1 MLNRPIVKAADC
13 AAGVATK
20 EKDQSLSLLRLRPTM
35 LPLVLQNVSYS
46 VAKGQCIVDD
56 VSFTIDVSGCTVLLG
71 PNGAGKTSV
80 LKLCHGLLM
89 PTAGSLSWGY
99 LAAAEAKR
107 RQAMVFQKPV
117 LLRRSAWENIDH
129 ALSVCGID
137 AVHRKTRIKHA
148 LDWAG
153 LTAIANAPARK
164 LSGGEQQILSIARA
178 WALNPEVLLLDEPT
192 ANLDPQATRRVEALI
207 RSVAGAGRKV
217 IVTTHDIGQ
226 ARRLATD
233 VLVFNQGRLLEHAP
247 APRFFSKPAN
257 PLAARFINGDLV
269 D

>member
-1 MLNRPIVKAADC
+1 
-13 AAGVATK
+13 
-20 EKDQSLSLLRLRPTM
+20 M
-35 LPLVLQNVSYS
+35 LPLVLQNVCFS
-46 VAKGQCIVDD
+46 VATGRQIVDD

-80 LKLCHGLLM
+80 LKLCHGLIT
-89 PTAGSLSWGY
+89 PTVGSVRWGSL
-99 LAAAEAKR
+99 ADTDARR

-117 LLRRSAWENIDH
+117 LLRRSARANINH
-129 ALSVCGID
+129 ALGICG
-137 AVHRKTRIKHA
+137 VHARDRITRINHA

-153 LTAIANAPARK
+153 LTAIADAPARK

-217 IVTTHDIGQ
+217 IVTTHDIAQ

-233 VLVFNQGRLLEHAP
+233 VLVFSQGRLLEHAP
-247 APRFFSKPAN
+247 APRFFCKPSH
-257 PLAARFINGDLV
+257 PVAACFINGELV